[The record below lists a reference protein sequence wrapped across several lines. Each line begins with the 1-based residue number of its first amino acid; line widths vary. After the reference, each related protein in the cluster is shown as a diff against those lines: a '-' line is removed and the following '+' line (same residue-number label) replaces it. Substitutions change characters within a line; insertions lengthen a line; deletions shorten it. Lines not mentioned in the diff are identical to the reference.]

1 MLLLQNSSI
10 KRISSVFLTVFI
22 TFSLCKQ
29 KFIFVNN
36 SLRST
41 FININFALVDHKR
54 KVVFW
59 LRLIH
64 APERICPSNQLAFF
78 VFLTKLKLCHF
89 N

>member
-1 MLLLQNSSI
+1 MQLLQNSAV
-10 KRISSVFLTVFI
+10 KRMSSVFI

-36 SLRST
+36 SLKSN
-41 FININFALVDHKR
+41 FININVALVDHKR
-54 KVVFW
+54 KVVFC
-59 LRLIH
+59 LCLIH

-78 VFLTKLKLCHF
+78 VLLTKLELCHF

>member
-1 MLLLQNSSI
+1 MLLLQNSAI
-10 KRISSVFLTVFI
+10 KRISSVFV

-36 SLRST
+36 SLESP

-54 KVVFW
+54 KVVYW

-64 APERICPSNQLAFF
+64 ATERICPSNQLAFF
-78 VFLTKLKLCHF
+78 VFLTKFELCHF

>member
-1 MLLLQNSSI
+1 MLLLQNSAV
-10 KRISSVFLTVFI
+10 KRISSVFI

-29 KFIFVNN
+29 KFIFANN
-36 SLRST
+36 SLVLT
-41 FININFALVDHKR
+41 FININFALVDYKR

-59 LRLIH
+59 LCLIH

-78 VFLTKLKLCHF
+78 VFLTELELCHF

>member
-1 MLLLQNSSI
+1 MLLLQNSAV
-10 KRISSVFLTVFI
+10 KKISSVFI

-36 SLRST
+36 SLRPT

-54 KVVFW
+54 KVVVW
-59 LRLIH
+59 LCLIH

-78 VFLTKLKLCHF
+78 VFLTKLELCHF